1 MDEHRT
7 ERVSEAMREELAEL
21 IGYEMTDPRVSAV
34 DVVDVRVS
42 PDLRHAHVL
51 LTVVADD
58 QGEAALLALDGA
70 RGYLKHELSVRLDL
84 HRMPDLHF
92 VVEPVSDPN
101 RLGRLMKRVRKGR
114 PKESG
119 PPSDEKKAVE

>member
-21 IGYEMTDPRVSAV
+21 IGYEMTDPRISTV

-51 LTVVADD
+51 LTVVGDD

-84 HRMPDLHF
+84 HRTPDLHF
-92 VVEPVSDPN
+92 VIEPVSDLN

-114 PKESG
+114 PKEPGS
-119 PPSDEKKAVE
+119 PADEKKAVE